1 MRLSITV
8 NFFAQPLVSSLDE
21 CIADM
26 QRCYDLGYRVLD
38 AIMCQTAEPDSF
50 LRLPDWEERMH
61 ILAQAA
67 KKIGVEFG
75 QSHVPFYNVCQK
87 PSTLPEDIDDMVDR
101 SIRAAGILGAPWTV
115 IHPGTALGDPS
126 PLKRSK
132 QLNLDYMRKR
142 LETAEDCGVGLAIE
156 NMNAVRG
163 GGRERRYCSEVEELC
178 DLIDTLRQES
188 SLVGACWD
196 FGHGNTM
203 YASQAGALKYLGERL
218 KVTHVHD
225 NNTTRDDHV
234 SPFRGN
240 INWAEVMRTLAEMD
254 YQHDFS
260 YEVKRIAD
268 VRVPE
273 EIKTS
278 LRQHLKVVGDY
289 LISLFDEAKASL

>member
-8 NFFAQPLVSSLDE
+8 NFFAKPLVYSLDE

-26 QRCYDLGYRVLD
+26 KRCHDLGYRVLD
-38 AIMCQTAEPDSF
+38 AIMCNAADPGSF

-67 KKIGVEFG
+67 KDIGVEFG

-87 PSTLPEDIDDMVDR
+87 SATLPDDIDEMVDR

-115 IHPGTALGDPS
+115 IHPGTMLNDPS
-126 PLKRSK
+126 PVRRSK
-132 QLNLDYMRKR
+132 EVNLDYMRRR
-142 LETAEDCGVGLAIE
+142 LETSEDCGVGLAIE

-163 GGRERRYCSEVEELC
+163 GGRERRYCSDAEELC
-178 DLIDTLRQES
+178 DLVDTLRRDS
-188 SLVGACWD
+188 SLVGICWD
-196 FGHGNTM
+196 FGHGHTI
-203 YASQAGALKYLGERL
+203 YADQSEALKMLGERL

-225 NNTTRDDHV
+225 NNTFWDQHL
-234 SPFRGN
+234 SPFRGT
-240 INWAEVMRTLAEMD
+240 IDWFSVMRTLAEMD

-273 EIKTS
+273 ELKTS
-278 LRQHLKVVGDY
+278 LRQHLKEVGDY
-289 LISLFDEAKASL
+289 LISLFDEAKANC